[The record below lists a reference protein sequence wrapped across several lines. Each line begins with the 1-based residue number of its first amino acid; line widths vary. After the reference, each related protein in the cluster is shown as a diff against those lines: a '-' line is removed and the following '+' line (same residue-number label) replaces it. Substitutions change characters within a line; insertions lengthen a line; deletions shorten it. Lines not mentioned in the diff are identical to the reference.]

1 MNINKKL
8 MKNTK
13 KHSNRCQKGR
23 FECCFMKFSLLFI
36 RLVIF
41 VKKNW
46 DVFENDKKLPTVDG
60 EVVSEFVPET
70 VDFILDVEFMDNAE
84 IIPDGASSDEFAE
97 DADEPP
103 MRQDEMLK
111 NKFSNQNR

>member
-1 MNINKKL
+1 M
-8 MKNTK
+8 
-13 KHSNRCQKGR
+13 
-23 FECCFMKFSLLFI
+23 
-36 RLVIF
+36 IF

-111 NKFSNQNR
+111 NKFKIFKPKSLKSIEKIKM